1 MPNKDQWL
9 HGRTVARGIVVIAIL
24 TSISWTAFSQKK
36 MTLKPILT
44 DVQGLEQWEF
54 DGSGEW
60 TIADGKLVI
69 SKAGVPSGVIRR
81 PAALAIL
88 RTPLFEKATIEA
100 DIHSLAPLDVIRRD
114 LDFVV
119 SYESPTRFY
128 YIHLAGVTDN
138 VHNGVFLVNNADRL
152 RIDSGK
158 GKPQL
163 QDAAWHRIRVERDG
177 VSGRIRVYA
186 NGSTTP
192 VLEAVDTTIR
202 SGRVGLGSFD
212 DTGEF
217 RNIVVTGSSK

>member
-1 MPNKDQWL
+1 MWNKTQWPQTE
-9 HGRTVARGIVVIAIL
+9 RVAMGIVLLAALIVI
-24 TSISWTAFSQKK
+24 SGTAFSQKK
-36 MTLKPILT
+36 ITIMPILT
-44 DVQGLEQWEF
+44 TESNLEQWTF

-60 TIADGKLVI
+60 TISEGRLVI
-69 SKAGVPSGVIRR
+69 SKAGVPSGPIRR

-88 RTPLFEKATIEA
+88 KTAPFERVTIEA

-114 LDFVV
+114 LDFIV

-138 VHNGVFLVNNADRL
+138 VHNGIFLVNNADRV
-152 RIDSGK
+152 RIDSGT

-163 QDAAWHRIRVERDG
+163 QDSIWHHIHVERDG
-177 VSGRIRVYA
+177 VSGRIRVYS
-186 NGSTTP
+186 NGSKTP

-202 SGRVGLGSFD
+202 PGRVGLGSFD